1 MGAHLLPKTGKE
13 NMLPTTATAQNI
25 PAMANFLVFV
35 FFMIKISFG
44 FKNKIRNKK
53 IRGIP
58 QVVFPVYKV
67 INV

>member
-44 FKNKIRNKK
+44 FRISLEIKK
-53 IRGIP
+53 RGIP
-58 QVVFPVYKV
+58 QVAFPVYKV
-67 INV
+67 IKL